1 MAVYVRD
8 LSVWFGNQRILTDIN
23 LQFKRGKISA
33 IVGPSGCGKS
43 TLLRTITRSAELER
57 EFHHKGQVFVNNDD
71 IYQCRDAT
79 IIRRKLGLVLQQ
91 PVALP
96 LSIKENV
103 LFGVKYYQRKSK
115 GELNLLAEKYL
126 RQTGLWEE
134 VKNKLHCPAS
144 QLSGGQK
151 QRLSIARVLA
161 VEPEVLLLDEPCSSL
176 DPTSTNQIEKLLLDL
191 SQKVTIAIVTHN
203 LFQAQRVAH
212 DTFFILN
219 GQLVESGPTEEFFS
233 RPTEQQTKDFI
244 AGLTW

>member
-1 MAVYVRD
+1 MAVDVKD
-8 LSVWFGNQRILTDIN
+8 LSVWFGNRQILTDIN
-23 LQFKRGKISA
+23 LQFQKGKISA

-43 TLLRTITRSAELER
+43 TLLRTITRSAELEQ
-57 EFHHKGQVFVNNDD
+57 EFQYKGQVFLNNDD

-91 PVALP
+91 PIALP

-115 GELNLLAEKYL
+115 DQLDVLAEKYL

-144 QLSGGQK
+144 ELSGGQK

-176 DPTSTNQIEKLLLDL
+176 DPSSTKKIEELILNL
-191 SQKVTIAIVTHN
+191 SQKITIAIVTHN
-203 LFQAQRVAH
+203 LFQAKRVAH
-212 DTFFILN
+212 NTFFML
-219 GQLVESGPTEEFFS
+219 GGRLVESGPTEELFS
-233 RPTEQQTKDFI
+233 RPLEQQTKDFF